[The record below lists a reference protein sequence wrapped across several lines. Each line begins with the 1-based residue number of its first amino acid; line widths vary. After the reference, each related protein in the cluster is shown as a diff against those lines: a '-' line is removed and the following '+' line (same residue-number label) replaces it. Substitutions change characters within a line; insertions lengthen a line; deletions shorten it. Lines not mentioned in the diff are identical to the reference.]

1 MKKSL
6 VSMCFVL
13 MLIFTAMGSAS
24 AYEFKGILPL
34 NDKVSGSF
42 ADAAAAKEGDE
53 WQFHP
58 GSATKVK
65 FYLSKSSNTTPLKVS
80 IYKEDINTGK
90 VTLVNSYD
98 SSELSK
104 HTIAVSKSYTYSIRV
119 AGYSTAKTGGSYTLE
134 NSVIEWIKGS
144 IAPFY
149 SKYPNDL
156 DFWQIQRE
164 ECVYEF

>member
-6 VSMCFVL
+6 VSMFFVL
-13 MLIFTAMGSAS
+13 ILMFTVMGSAS
-24 AYEFKGILPL
+24 AYEFKGMLPL

-42 ADAAAAKEGDE
+42 ADAAAAKEGHE

-65 FYLSKSSNTTPLKVS
+65 FYLSKDSTTTPLKVS
-80 IYKEDINTGK
+80 IYKTDVNGGGT
-90 VTLVNSYD
+90 TFVNSYD

-134 NSVIEWIKGS
+134 SSVI
-144 IAPFY
+144 
-149 SKYPNDL
+149 
-156 DFWQIQRE
+156 Q
-164 ECVYEF
+164 